1 MSVPGYGKATEQQE
15 FLTLIQ
21 ELQSKASFH
30 PEQAMSICWGQGSI
44 VTSPDYAAGLKF
56 SSAQREPMRT
66 EQGLSCIRRS
76 NPEGYHYFVSNLQ
89 GKDIDAF
96 ITLGVKAK
104 QVVLYNPMNGQI
116 DFAKTDAQGRVRL
129 QLKSGESIVLR
140 TFTDGTSAQL
150 KNHKYLMPKNES
162 AMQLVDWTLSFKE
175 SAPVK
180 ITRTYTMKGNPK
192 SWTALGDSMLNAT
205 MATGVYKT
213 TFTLPKKQ
221 PNTAYLLDLGD
232 VRETAHVLVNGTD
245 AGMLFAVPFRLDIT
259 DYLVDGKNTLE
270 VAVANLPANRI
281 AQLDRD
287 GVEWR
292 KFKELNVVD
301 LNYKNTLYDKWKP
314 VPSGLNGPVRIIP
327 CKVE

>member
-1 MSVPGYGKATEQQE
+1 
-15 FLTLIQ
+15 
-21 ELQSKASFH
+21 
-30 PEQAMSICWGQGSI
+30 
-44 VTSPDYAAGLKF
+44 
-56 SSAQREPMRT
+56 MRT

-89 GKDIDAF
+89 GRDIDTYV
-96 ITLGVKAK
+96 TLGVKAK
-104 QVVLYNPMNGQI
+104 QVVFYNPMNGQI
-116 DFAKTDAQGRVRL
+116 DLAKTDAQGRVRL
-129 QLKSGESIVLR
+129 QLKSGESIILR
-140 TFTDGTSAQL
+140 TFTDGTPAQL
-150 KNHKYLMPKNES
+150 KVHKYLKPKNES

-180 ITRTYTMKGNPK
+180 ITQTYSMKGSPK
-192 SWTALGDSMLNAT
+192 PWTELGDSVLNAT

-213 TFTLPKKQ
+213 TFTFPKKQ
-221 PNTAYLLDLGD
+221 PNTAYILDLGD

-259 DYLVDGKNTLE
+259 DYLVDGENTLE
-270 VAVANLPANRI
+270 VEVANLPANRI

-292 KFKELNVVD
+292 KFKEINVVD
-301 LNYKNTLYDKWKP
+301 LNYKNTLYDKWDP
-314 VPSGLNGPVRIIP
+314 VPSGLNSPVRIIS

>member
-1 MSVPGYGKATEQQE
+1 
-15 FLTLIQ
+15 
-21 ELQSKASFH
+21 
-30 PEQAMSICWGQGSI
+30 
-44 VTSPDYAAGLKF
+44 
-56 SSAQREPMRT
+56 
-66 EQGLSCIRRS
+66 
-76 NPEGYHYFVSNLQ
+76 
-89 GKDIDAF
+89 
-96 ITLGVKAK
+96 
-104 QVVLYNPMNGQI
+104 
-116 DFAKTDAQGRVRL
+116 
-129 QLKSGESIVLR
+129 
-140 TFTDGTSAQL
+140 
-150 KNHKYLMPKNES
+150 
-162 AMQLVDWTLSFKE
+162 
-175 SAPVK
+175 
-180 ITRTYTMKGNPK
+180 
-192 SWTALGDSMLNAT
+192 MLNAT

-292 KFKELNVVD
+292 KFKEINVVD